1 MIDKKD
7 LKKIYIWK
15 IKMSDTMKLKEAIFS
30 KKKELELIKMKK
42 FKKEKEFLIR

>member
-15 IKMSDTMKLKEAIFS
+15 IKMSEQGTCSRYPATMKLKETIFS
-30 KKKELELIKMKK
+30 KKKE
-42 FKKEKEFLIR
+42 